1 MTTNRHEIDPVFA
14 ETLEHELHSSLRRTR
29 RWAQAEPEPAQ
40 ELAALRTSAWAWL
53 RLAAVA
59 ALAISLGAF
68 GSYAAIRYDDGAEKE
83 LIIARVE
90 VMLDLER
97 ARLVLEVES
106 LGEVEALVAHGVV
119 STAEIEQRRLEL
131 DMAEHAVQRLELDL
145 AEVRVS
151 GREPDDRL
159 SAPLVDGN
167 DFVAER
173 LKLELAGARAHRQ
186 RAASELDRARKYL
199 EAAVATEREHDEAR
213 LDLLTAVRRVTELEK
228 KLVLRRD
235 FLAGKYTAFVVE
247 HFAILAQVQPRRL
260 LASEQLE
267 LARREME
274 RIEKLVDAGR
284 MSTRALREARLQMH
298 EWEAELQLA
307 DLEMQLID
315 KRLESA
321 GKDKNDA
328 ENND

>member
-14 ETLEHELHSSLRRTR
+14 ETLEHELHSSLRRTQ

-40 ELAALRTSAWAWL
+40 KPAAMRTSPWAWL
-53 RLAAVA
+53 RLAAVV

-68 GSYAAIRYDDGAEKE
+68 GSYAAIRYDDGSEKE
-83 LIIARVE
+83 LIVARLE

-131 DMAEHAVQRLELDL
+131 QMAERAVRRLVLNLE
-145 AEVRVS
+145 EVRSS

-159 SAPLVDGN
+159 SAPVVDGR
-167 DFVAER
+167 DFVTER
-173 LKLELAGARAHRQ
+173 LHLELQGAQAHLQ
-186 RAASELDRARKYL
+186 RAASEVERAKKYV
-199 EAAVATEREHDEAR
+199 EAAFATEREYDEAR
-213 LDLLTAVRRVTELEK
+213 LDLLAVERGVAEQEK
-228 KLVLRRD
+228 KLALRRGYLD
-235 FLAGKYTAFVVE
+235 GKYSAIEVE
-247 HFAILAQVQPRRL
+247 HLAIRAQAEPRRL
-260 LASEQLE
+260 LASEQIE
-267 LARREME
+267 LARREMQ
-274 RIEKLVDAGR
+274 RIERHVEAGH

-307 DLEMQLID
+307 ELEMQLID

-321 GKDKNDA
+321 GKSED
-328 ENND
+328 ENGSDD